1 MTNFAEFLKAEVGVP
16 RHAVTSPRQSTNRR
30 RRRSSVDFLRKRLP
44 AQVGRYL
51 EGVQFPA
58 RKEELLGRLERNGV
72 PGPIIGQLRKRLPEG
87 EYHGPQ
93 DVLSALRRG
102 VSRLERFKDE
112 LPRNYLP
119 RTQVNRPAAD
129 VVVRHS

>member
-1 MTNFAEFLKAEVGVP
+1 M
-16 RHAVTSPRQSTNRR
+16 
-30 RRRSSVDFLRKRLP
+30 DFLRKRLP

-72 PGPIIGQLRKRLPEG
+72 PGPVVGQLRKRLPEG
-87 EYHGPQ
+87 EYRGPQ

-102 VSRLERFKDE
+102 RPSPTRAFHG
-112 LPRNYLP
+112 
-119 RTQVNRPAAD
+119 RTSENSVMAKFREFYFY
-129 VVVRHS
+129 VLG